1 VGVFYI
7 NTNLKTFIIMKNF
20 LLTSLLIVAVGF
32 NSFAT
37 NNQSSHET
45 LTVEINVPGLSTL
58 CKLIQLGDIEGVKNL
73 IENGTN
79 INQKSKGMTP
89 LMFAA
94 RQNKVEIVKLLLSRS
109 AKLKIKSNSGMTALD
124 YAERSKATESYEL
137 IHAAMNA

>member
-1 VGVFYI
+1 
-7 NTNLKTFIIMKNF
+7 MKNI
-20 LLTSLLIVAVGF
+20 LLSSLFIVAVGF

-37 NNQSSHET
+37 KNKINKEVSI
-45 LTVEINVPGLSTL
+45 VEINVVGLSTL
-58 CKLIQLGDIEGVKNL
+58 CKLIQLGDVEGVKNL

-109 AKLKIKSNSGMTALD
+109 AKLKTKSDSGMTALD
-124 YAERSKATESYEL
+124 FAERSKATESYYL
-137 IHAAMNA
+137 IKNALEM